1 MRDIHHEFIQ
11 SEILDCTSEVG
22 VRAVHVHST
31 HLVFRHDYGMPSY
44 LQMSSAALT
53 SSLFSIFQDEYDID
67 GLQDEYI

>member
-31 HLVFRHDYGMPSY
+31 HLVFRHDYGMRLLSSE
-44 LQMSSAALT
+44 MSSAALT
-53 SSLFSIFQDEYDID
+53 SSLFSIFQDEYDIF
-67 GLQDEYI
+67 